1 MAKKGNKTEDQFAQ
15 IEETLTRTEQYIEDN
30 QKNLIT
36 AVGAIVAVIALFIGY
51 QNLYIAPMEKEA
63 QADMFMAELYFQ
75 NLGWVG
81 FDPTNRCSPDERY
94 IRVSSGLDANYAAPI
109 KGIIYGTS
117 TEKLK
122 IKVETQQ
129 INSQQ

>member
-1 MAKKGNKTEDQFAQ
+1 MISAARFLGIPA
-15 IEETLTRTEQYIEDN
+15 RYIN
-30 QKNLIT
+30 
-36 AVGAIVAVIALFIGY
+36 GY
-51 QNLYIAPMEKEA
+51 MHNNMNSSEFQSTHAW
-63 QADMFMAELYFQ
+63 AELYFQ

-94 IRVSSGLDANYAAPI
+94 IRVSSGLDANYAAPV